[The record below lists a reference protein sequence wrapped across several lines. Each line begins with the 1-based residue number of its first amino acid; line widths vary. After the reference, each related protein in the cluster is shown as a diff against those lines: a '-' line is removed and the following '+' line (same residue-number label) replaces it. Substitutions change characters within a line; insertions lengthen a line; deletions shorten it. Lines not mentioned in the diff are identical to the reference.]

1 MNWLLV
7 LACVPLI
14 ASGALGL
21 IMYIRGRKSE
31 PSDYD
36 GWGQP

>member
-1 MNWLLV
+1 MNWPLV

-21 IMYIRGRKSE
+21 HMYIRWRKGDDES
-31 PSDYD
+31 
-36 GWGQP
+36 